1 MLNTVVSWKRLNKL
15 RWPIR
20 EGCAWI
26 SDASIQHCLKNHLL
40 EDARE
45 PQTELAHHDARIAF
59 IIRRLQAGKKI
70 DKLHLRV
77 RADRITIMDGAHR
90 LRAYQF
96 LGQDNIEVYI
106 TASTPGLLQEFK
118 ERYNTEP

>member
-1 MLNTVVSWKRLNKL
+1 MIKTVVSWNRLKSL

-20 EGCAWI
+20 EGCEWI

-59 IIRRLQAGKKI
+59 IVRRLQAGKKI
-70 DKLHLRV
+70 DRINLRV
-77 RADRITIMDGAHR
+77 RKDRITIMDGAHR

-96 LGQDNIEVYI
+96 LGHDNLEVYI
-106 TASTPGLLQEFK
+106 TASTPELLQEFITK
-118 ERYNTEP
+118 YNR